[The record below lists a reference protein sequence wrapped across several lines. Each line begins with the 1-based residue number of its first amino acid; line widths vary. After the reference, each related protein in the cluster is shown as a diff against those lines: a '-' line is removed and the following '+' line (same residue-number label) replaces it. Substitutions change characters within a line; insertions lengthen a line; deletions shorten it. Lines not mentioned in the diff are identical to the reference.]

1 MRERLF
7 ADCKS
12 VFSRRPV
19 LPFRRVNRPRYP
31 GYDPALQRHHIL
43 PLQMLSR
50 RTFAA
55 MLDRLGHTLIGFD
68 DFRRNGLLLPAR
80 DSAALRLSL
89 PLHRGPHRHYNTLVM
104 ERVGQ
109 IEARWSAYRTRSQNE
124 ADAEAVMRLAL
135 LQRALRRRLLNP
147 PGRPFRLNR
156 YDPVGAGFDF
166 TDLDAMAESLWGATQ
181 NIAASRAIFAS

>member
-7 ADCKS
+7 ADCKNS
-12 VFSRRPV
+12 FSRRPSI
-19 LPFRRVNRPRYP
+19 PFRRVNRPQSP
-31 GYDPALQRHHIL
+31 DYDPSLQRHHLL
-43 PLQMLSR
+43 PLQVLSLRPFAEMLE
-50 RTFAA
+50 
-55 MLDRLGHTLIGFD
+55 RLGYALIGFD

-89 PLHRGPHRHYNTLVM
+89 PLHRGPHRQYNTLVM

-109 IEARWSAYRTRSQNE
+109 IEARWSAHRMRSENA
-124 ADAEAVMRLAL
+124 ADAEAAMRLAL

-147 PGRPFRLNR
+147 AGKPFRLNR
-156 YDPVGAGFDF
+156 HDPVGTGFDF

-181 NIAASRAIFAS
+181 NIAASSATLAS